1 MDEDRILDKLEVLE
15 AKIDALTARVASMN
29 GTQQAHTAWIAA
41 RTEMCLAHRTRTDA
55 LSVESGAQHDY
66 LQTQRG
72 QIAGAK
78 YLLWLAWAAFG
89 AMAVAVGAWLDRLVH
104 R

>member
-1 MDEDRILDKLEVLE
+1 MDESRILDKLEVLE
-15 AKIDALTARVASMN
+15 GKIDALTLRVIALN

-41 RTEMCLAHRTRTDA
+41 RTEMCIAHRAKTELLHA
-55 LSVESGAQHDY
+55 ESGTQHDY
-66 LQTQRG
+66 LQMQKG

-78 YLLWLAWAAFG
+78 YLLWLAWVAFG
-89 AMAVAVGAWLDRLVH
+89 AMADAVGAWVDRVAH